1 VKRRI
6 AIVLWLVCSAAAVYA
21 VDPARLSDPQLQA
34 RYETLTHEFRC
45 VTCQNTT
52 IADSEVELAG
62 QLRRQVREMLVA
74 GKSDQ
79 DIRDYMTAR
88 YGDFILFKP
97 RFAARTAWLWFAPS
111 VMLLVGL
118 LVAVRVVRQRS
129 ALLAQDNEPIEEDLR
144 T

>member
-1 VKRRI
+1 MRRLL
-6 AIVLWLVCSAAAVYA
+6 IVLWLLCGAAAVYA
-21 VDPARLSDPQLQA
+21 VDPARLSDPLLQA

-79 DIRDYMTAR
+79 EIRDYMTAR
-88 YGDFILFKP
+88 YGDFILFRP
-97 RFAARTAWLWFAPS
+97 RFAARTAWLWLAPG
-111 VMLLVGL
+111 VMLVIGL
-118 LVAVRVVRQRS
+118 LVAMRVVRQRA
-129 ALLAQDNEPIEEDLR
+129 ALVAQDNEPIEEDVR